1 MRIGYFMGAAEADSD
16 ALLRHVAERLVQS
29 GLQVCGVVQS
39 NVRRPG
45 ARRCDMAVRAL
56 PDGPEIGIS
65 QGLGPK
71 ARGCQLDPDALERAV
86 ALTSRRLTDD
96 TAVLILNKFG
106 KHEAE
111 GRGFRTV
118 IAMALSLDV
127 PVLLK
132 VSPLTL
138 QAFHQFSGC
147 YADLLNPSPGRLIE
161 WTMSHSRRRTTE
173 AVLVAPKR

>member
-1 MRIGYFMGAAEADSD
+1 MRIGYFIGAAEADSD
-16 ALLRHVAERLVQS
+16 TLLRQVAERLTQ
-29 GLQVCGVVQS
+29 GGQRVCGVVQS
-39 NVRRPG
+39 NERRPG
-45 ARRCDMAVRAL
+45 ARRCDMAVRVL
-56 PDGPEIGIS
+56 PDSPEIGIS
-65 QGLGPK
+65 QSLGPM

-86 ALTSRRLTDD
+86 ALTSQRLTAD

-118 IAMALSLDV
+118 IATALSLDV

-132 VSPLTL
+132 VSPLNL
-138 QAFHQFSGC
+138 QAFHRFSGC

-161 WTMSHSRRRTTE
+161 WTMSNSRRQAKK
-173 AVLVAPKR
+173 AVLVTPKR